1 MASIFDWIT
10 GLATGGLSLI
20 GSAINSASQRKAVQ
34 QTNAANMELAKYQN
48 EQNLAQW
55 ERENEYNKPVNALN
69 RLREAG
75 VNPALINGSTV
86 DAGTAGTMR
95 YVRPTMQPQPG
106 IDLGLDKA
114 AQYALID
121 SEIALNKAKAR
132 KENASSGLDEW
143 TLHFN
148 EVTENF
154 QKEYFLY
161 RNEATKANKENLLAA
176 IRQRDEQ
183 LKQARELLDK
193 DLLLKDEQITQM
205 AFTRDLQ
212 TKELDLKTWQIG
224 EAIKQGWKN
233 LEISGALAAST
244 IERNSW
250 LNKLTNVEI
259 GEVYETMKNLIVD
272 GKNKELD
279 NYLKQLDAYWKEKG
293 LKVGGNP
300 VQLAN
305 LLFAIPLERGIIPVR
320 SNSPQSDNYNM
331 PVRPRTVTSS
341 GYDSA
346 GNFYEVS
353 E

>member
-1 MASIFDWIT
+1 MASLFDWIT

-20 GSAINSASQRKAVQ
+20 GSAINSASQRKAVRE
-34 QTNAANMELAKYQN
+34 TNAANMELAKYQN

-55 ERENEYNKPVNALN
+55 ERENEYNKPLNALN

-86 DAGTAGTMR
+86 DAGTSGTMR
-95 YVRPTMQPQPG
+95 YGRATMVPQPG

-148 EVTENF
+148 EATENF

-161 RNEATKANKENLLAA
+161 RNQATKANKENLLAA

-193 DLLLKDEQITQM
+193 DLRLKDEQITQM

-212 TKELDLKTWQIG
+212 TKELKLKTLKFQDF
-224 EAIKQGWKN
+224 
-233 LEISGALAAST
+233 S
-244 IERNSW
+244 
-250 LNKLTNVEI
+250 KLV
-259 GEVYETMKNLIVD
+259 
-272 GKNKELD
+272 
-279 NYLKQLDAYWKEKG
+279 
-293 LKVGGNP
+293 
-300 VQLAN
+300 
-305 LLFAIPLERGIIPVR
+305 
-320 SNSPQSDNYNM
+320 
-331 PVRPRTVTSS
+331 
-341 GYDSA
+341 
-346 GNFYEVS
+346 
-353 E
+353 